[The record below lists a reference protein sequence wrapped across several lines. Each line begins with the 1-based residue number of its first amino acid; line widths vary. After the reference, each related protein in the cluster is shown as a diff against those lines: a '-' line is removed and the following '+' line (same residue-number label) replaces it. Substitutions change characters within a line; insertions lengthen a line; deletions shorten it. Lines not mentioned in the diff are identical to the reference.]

1 MDEAVRL
8 SALIAPAYH
17 GLHNDLKAGGHAEY
31 WLKGGRGSAKSSFI
45 SLEIVLGMMRDPR
58 ASAIV
63 YRKVAATLRESVYE
77 QMIWAVERLGLG
89 DRFRCRLSPLEII
102 TDIFTKA
109 LTAETISASEA
120 FLASATIPQLYV
132 TSLQAIG
139 DALDL
144 SANESIRLAVG
155 NVQVGGR
162 NLVLGSGIGKV
173 VEVSGTGD
181 RLVQVGALSGYGKG
195 ALYPV
200 GTRFTVSFE
209 AKSSRAGQRINGR
222 YLRGATNTDFVY
234 EGGEWIALGT
244 EWQRYS
250 YSGAITAGGAQRA
263 VVYVE
268 QGTAGD
274 LVYIRGFQVE
284 TGTRA
289 TDWGP
294 APEDAP
300 IAGRNLATGT
310 GVQKAVAPQGTNNWC
325 SPPFYTTSDF
335 GMALLADRTI
345 EAYSVSFDYAWTGA
359 DTAADGYA
367 LLRNS
372 ESSHGGVN
380 AGTPMPIAVGSGS
393 GHCAF
398 TFTPTDGQR
407 EFGTTWM
414 LSGMG
419 TGNRDIRITVS
430 SFKFEAGAQNTEWTA
445 APEDAQDT
453 ADDALASAQTLQGDV
468 AALQAEAD
476 EAMEMLRSL
485 SVGGANLIADS
496 ELITITGT
504 DLESTSYVKLAE
516 GLLADT
522 VYTLSMESA
531 TLKAGSAAG
540 MTLEIVRSSTGTVV
554 ISEVLD
560 FSGGHQK
567 HTFVTPQ
574 SESTYEARLYAGIK
588 GAGNGRVV
596 ELRRAKL
603 ETGTFATMWTPA
615 NADIE
620 AKLLALTS
628 QLNLTR
634 SGLEDVVT
642 HITEDVDGTIGSVN
656 SYFRFD
662 AADPNNPKLILGT
675 SASPMTME
683 LTNSRLSFLW
693 RGDAVAYFS
702 DNKLYVTNVEAI
714 ERLSVGTSLNGHLDI
729 VTTDTGVGFL
739 WR

>member
-1 MDEAVRL
+1 
-8 SALIAPAYH
+8 
-17 GLHNDLKAGGHAEY
+17 
-31 WLKGGRGSAKSSFI
+31 
-45 SLEIVLGMMRDPR
+45 
-58 ASAIV
+58 
-63 YRKVAATLRESVYE
+63 
-77 QMIWAVERLGLG
+77 
-89 DRFRCRLSPLEII
+89 
-102 TDIFTKA
+102 
-109 LTAETISASEA
+109 
-120 FLASATIPQLYV
+120 
-132 TSLQAIG
+132 
-139 DALDL
+139 
-144 SANESIRLAVG
+144 
-155 NVQVGGR
+155 
-162 NLVLGSGIGKV
+162 
-173 VEVSGTGD
+173 
-181 RLVQVGALSGYGKG
+181 
-195 ALYPV
+195 
-200 GTRFTVSFE
+200 
-209 AKSSRAGQRINGR
+209 
-222 YLRGATNTDFVY
+222 
-234 EGGEWIALGT
+234 
-244 EWQRYS
+244 
-250 YSGAITAGGAQRA
+250 
-263 VVYVE
+263 
-268 QGTAGD
+268 
-274 LVYIRGFQVE
+274 
-284 TGTRA
+284 
-289 TDWGP
+289 
-294 APEDAP
+294 
-300 IAGRNLATGT
+300 
-310 GVQKAVAPQGTNNWC
+310 
-325 SPPFYTTSDF
+325 
-335 GMALLADRTI
+335 MALLADRTI

-372 ESSHGGVN
+372 ESSHGSVN
-380 AGTPMPIAVGSGS
+380 AGTPMAITVGSGS

-419 TGNRDIRITVS
+419 AGNRDIRITVS

-540 MTLEIVRSSTGTVV
+540 MPREIVRSSTGTVV

-560 FSGGHQK
+560 FAGGHQK